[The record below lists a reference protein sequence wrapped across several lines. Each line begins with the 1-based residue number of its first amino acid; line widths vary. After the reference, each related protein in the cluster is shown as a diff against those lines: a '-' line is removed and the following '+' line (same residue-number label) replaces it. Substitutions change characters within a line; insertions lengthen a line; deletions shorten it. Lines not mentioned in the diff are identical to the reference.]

1 MLTSLQA
8 IAEKSKRL
16 NTGASISEE
25 PGAEKPHAGI
35 CAGVAEQS
43 ATLPR
48 PNSGG
53 WVRSGVSAGNG
64 ALHWGKEIS

>member
-25 PGAEKPHAGI
+25 FGAEKIARRDLGGGGGVI
-35 CAGVAEQS
+35 CISYHNHPDKHSVRATDAE
-43 ATLPR
+43 R
-48 PNSGG
+48 RVCERGD
-53 WVRSGVSAGNG
+53 V
-64 ALHWGKEIS
+64 K